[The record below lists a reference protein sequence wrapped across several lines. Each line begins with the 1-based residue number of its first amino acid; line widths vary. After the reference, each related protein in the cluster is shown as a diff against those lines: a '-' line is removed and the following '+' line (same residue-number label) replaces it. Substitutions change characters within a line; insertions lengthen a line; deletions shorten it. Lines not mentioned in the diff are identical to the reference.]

1 MRPDEILDLH
11 SARKCVEC
19 GRCTYACPAAQI
31 GGDFSPRSI
40 IEHIE
45 NTGEVPRNKDLWLCM
60 TCMQCTEICQFGVG
74 FHEVV
79 REIRPELSKV
89 LPPEENHGGVPEL
102 MERLSGMRGIRPNK
116 QQWILEGLRV
126 DDSSDTM
133 LFVGCT
139 PYYDVI
145 FRYLRQDLL
154 EIPRSS
160 VRLLNAMGI
169 EPKVLAD
176 ERCCGHDAYWL
187 GDAELFEKLARLNV
201 EAIEK
206 AKVSQV
212 VAFCPECYTTLKY
225 RYPEVVGKLG
235 FEVRSLTQMIGE
247 AVDEGG
253 LWLDPS
259 GEDLTYHDPC
269 RLGRHAGIYSEPRKV
284 LSSFANLK
292 EMPRSA
298 QLGACCGN
306 SSWVNCSP
314 MTRLWQLQRLK
325 EGAETGAS
333 KMITACPKCLIH
345 FTCAQSENIQLIERS
360 KMPVT
365 DLHVLAASRLKKG

>member
-1 MRPDEILDLH
+1 VRMDDVLDKR

-19 GRCTYACPAAQI
+19 GRCTYACPASQI
-31 GGDFSPRSI
+31 GGDFSPRRI
-40 IEHIE
+40 IEDIQ
-45 NTGEVPRNKDLWLCM
+45 NTGEVPLNKDIWLCM
-60 TCMQCTEICQFGVG
+60 TCMQCTEICQFGVS
-74 FHEVV
+74 FHEVI
-79 REIRPELSKV
+79 RDIRPELSRV
-89 LPPEENHGGVPEL
+89 LPPEENHGGMPEM
-102 MERLSGMRGIRPNK
+102 MERLSSMRGIRPNK
-116 QQWILEGLRV
+116 QTWVSEGL
-126 DDSSDTM
+126 DLDPASDTM

-160 VRLLNAMGI
+160 VKLLNALGI
-169 EPKVLAD
+169 RPRILAD

-187 GDAELFEKLARLNV
+187 GDGALFEKLARLNV
-201 EAIEK
+201 DAIEK
-206 AKVSQV
+206 AKVSRV

-247 AVDEGG
+247 AVDEGAIS
-253 LWLDPS
+253 LEPS
-259 GEDLTYHDPC
+259 GDEITFQDPC

-284 LSSFANLK
+284 LSSLADLR

-298 QLGACCGN
+298 QFAACCGN
-306 SSWVNCSP
+306 SSWVNCGP
-314 MTRLWQLQRLK
+314 NTRLWQLQRLK
-325 EGAETGAS
+325 EASDTGAS
-333 KMITACPKCLIH
+333 RMITACPKCLIH
-345 FTCAQSENIQLIERS
+345 FTCAQSENVQLIERP